1 MSKNDF
7 VPVLCFTITR
17 TTSVPSQRDITPS
30 VLSRSSPVPVTTHTE
45 GYHVPYSLYC
55 SVMYVY

>member
-7 VPVLCFTITR
+7 VPVLCFTIMR
-17 TTSVPSQRDITPS
+17 MTSVASQRDITSS
-30 VLSRSSPVPVTTHTE
+30 VLSRSSSVPLTRHTE